1 MDGTSQLDLAI
12 VGAGPCGIAAGVAAR
27 RAGLDARLFD
37 RGPLTSSLVDY
48 PPYMTFFSSA
58 DRLEVGGVPFVI
70 DRGKPGREE
79 ALAYYRRVAEHFELD
94 VHQYEEVTEVDG
106 EKGDFL
112 LSTRE
117 TRGEGATHRYGAR
130 VVVVATGAFH
140 EANRLGVPGE
150 DRPKVKHYYDEPQPY
165 WDQDVVVV
173 GGGNSAVE
181 ASLEVYRAGGR
192 VTFVH
197 FADELDEGVKPWIR
211 PDIENRFSKGEIPVR
226 WRTRVQEI
234 TASTVVLRDVD
245 TGEIDEI
252 QNDWVLAMTGWRP
265 DPGLLRSMGVT
276 VDEETREPAFDPDT
290 METDVEGVYVAGVL
304 AAGDDANR
312 IFIENGR
319 HHGRKIVKHLVEG
332 REAATAVETGV
343 EA

>member
-1 MDGTSQLDLAI
+1 MDGDQKLDLAI
-12 VGAGPCGIAAGVAAR
+12 VGAGPCGIAAGAAAR

-79 ALAYYRRVAEHFELD
+79 ALAYYRRVAEHFDLD
-94 VHQYEEVTEVDG
+94 VRQYEEVTGVSGRE
-106 EKGDFL
+106 GDFL

-117 TRGEGATHRYGAR
+117 TRGTEEEHRCRAEA
-130 VVVVATGAFH
+130 VVVATGAFH
-140 EANRLGVPGE
+140 EANRLEVPGE
-150 DRPKVKHYYDEPQPY
+150 DLPKVKHYFDEPQPC
-165 WDQDVVVV
+165 WDRDVIVV

-181 ASLEVYRAGGR
+181 TALEVYRAGGR

-211 PDIENRFSKGEIPVR
+211 PDIENRFEKGEIPVR
-226 WRTRVQEI
+226 WRTRVREI
-234 TASTVVLRDVD
+234 TPSTVVLRDVD
-245 TGEIDEI
+245 TGETEEI
-252 QNDWVLAMTGWRP
+252 PNDRVLAMTGWRP
-265 DPGLLRSMGVT
+265 DPALLRSIGAS
-276 VDEETREPAFDPDT
+276 VDEETREPAFDPAT
-290 METDVEGVYVAGVL
+290 METDVPGVYVAGVL

-319 HHGRKIVKHLVEG
+319 HHGRKIVKHLTEG
-332 REAATAVETGV
+332 REAAAAVDTGV
-343 EA
+343 GA